1 LPIPIHH
8 TGLKVHVHEDATPG
22 ESHVVGIPI
31 EVAMATSEVIHR
43 GGEDEDVPRL
53 TKLNMVLGWRQG
65 EPKAV
70 VLEQD
75 DYGVGVKATP
85 VVVAVSDARPGLSGL
100 VEALVPVESISRKDP
115 TKLVRTIFS
124 FKSPYHPGMCLG
136 TTRDH
141 SRAPGAP
148 DGHSKCTLFAFFGP
162 GRAIIRSRAAKPLD
176 SNSDTTTHR
185 SRFVSSG
192 HG

>member
-1 LPIPIHH
+1 MTCPSLSNVYAGH
-8 TGLKVHVHEDATPG
+8 KVHVHEDATTG

-53 TKLNMVLGWRQG
+53 TKLNMVLGLRQG
-65 EPKAV
+65 EPQAV

-100 VEALVPVESISRKDP
+100 VEALVLVAGVQELHAPPMRP
-115 TKLVRTIFS
+115 T
-124 FKSPYHPGMCLG
+124 
-136 TTRDH
+136 
-141 SRAPGAP
+141 APQEA
-148 DGHSKCTLFAFFGP
+148 TL
-162 GRAIIRSRAAKPLD
+162 KPLLYKF
-176 SNSDTTTHR
+176 NKGINLWGEPQAMCMAFLRRPQKPLTH
-185 SRFVSSG
+185 SVL
-192 HG
+192 